1 MRNTLVYLKSSSAVY
16 NSETKFYRWNFMN
29 PIQARKDE
37 LITTQVLEA
46 EFPVSYYNVDS
57 TNNEF
62 ELVVILEDVDG
73 TGGVFYTE
81 TYTKTLTPK
90 QYTASQIASE
100 IDAIADKTHSTLNCS
115 YDNRTGIMT
124 LVVNATAAEPSDAV
138 ISVSIGKDCTCRR
151 LIGFSDL
158 QTISGALGQAQLRLI
173 GESVV
178 DLNKTNNVYIET
190 DLLLESR
197 NTNGEKSGILAKI
210 QINRKFLDLVHY
222 QSANTIPIELG
233 RKDTYLDHLDL
244 RMVDDVNESI
254 NFNGS
259 NSFSVT
265 LLFSYV
271 KKDKLLLGDE
281 IVSEDILPIIDNI
294 NTGDSCD
301 EYSDNEVDMDMD

>member
-16 NSETKFYRWNFMN
+16 NSETKSYRWNFMN

-62 ELVVILEDVDG
+62 ELIVILEDVDG

-124 LVVNATAAEPSDAV
+124 LVVNATSAEPSDAV
-138 ISVSIGKDCTCRR
+138 ISVTIGKLCTCRK
-151 LIGFSDL
+151 LMGFSDF
-158 QTISGALGQAQLRLI
+158 QTISGALGETQLRLI
-173 GESVV
+173 GDSVV
-178 DLNKTNNVYIET
+178 DLNKTSNVYIET

-210 QINRKFLDLVHY
+210 QIDRPFLGLVHY
-222 QSANTIPIELG
+222 QSANTIPIQLG
-233 RKDTYLDHLDL
+233 RKDTYLDHIDL

-259 NSFSVT
+259 NDFSVT
-265 LLFSYV
+265 ILFNYV
-271 KKDKLLLGDE
+271 KKDKLLLGEE
-281 IVSEDILPIIDNI
+281 IVSKDVLPIIDNV

-301 EYSDNEVDMDMD
+301 EYSENEMDL

>member
-100 IDAIADKTHSTLNCS
+100 IDAIAD
-115 YDNRTGIMT
+115 
-124 LVVNATAAEPSDAV
+124 
-138 ISVSIGKDCTCRR
+138 
-151 LIGFSDL
+151 
-158 QTISGALGQAQLRLI
+158 
-173 GESVV
+173 
-178 DLNKTNNVYIET
+178 
-190 DLLLESR
+190 
-197 NTNGEKSGILAKI
+197 
-210 QINRKFLDLVHY
+210 
-222 QSANTIPIELG
+222 
-233 RKDTYLDHLDL
+233 
-244 RMVDDVNESI
+244 
-254 NFNGS
+254 
-259 NSFSVT
+259 
-265 LLFSYV
+265 
-271 KKDKLLLGDE
+271 
-281 IVSEDILPIIDNI
+281 
-294 NTGDSCD
+294 
-301 EYSDNEVDMDMD
+301 